1 MLLTVCLSDGT
12 WWLSAVPEAVSSL
25 RGKLEAIGLLPL
37 TREDL
42 FNIMINPFV
51 EKHTLLTEYAKE
63 EIGMSAKDIKDLV
76 QDVAIKCLEIGSK
89 VRASFLYFRL
99 THSSQGKTLRKL
111 GEHYS
116 LHAALADAAVMRYSL
131 SLDDL
136 PPVEDEKACATYE
149 AALCRDF
156 SNLKMIRANSSGSS
170 NQTAPLAGESAEIID
185 AEMEGQVDD
194 PPEVVIEETEETPAT
209 NDGPDL
215 VRSHLL
221 YTGILVLNR
230 P

>member
-89 VRASFLYFRL
+89 VRTSFLYFPL
-99 THSSQGKTLRKL
+99 THSS
-111 GEHYS
+111 
-116 LHAALADAAVMRYSL
+116 
-131 SLDDL
+131 
-136 PPVEDEKACATYE
+136 
-149 AALCRDF
+149 
-156 SNLKMIRANSSGSS
+156 
-170 NQTAPLAGESAEIID
+170 
-185 AEMEGQVDD
+185 
-194 PPEVVIEETEETPAT
+194 
-209 NDGPDL
+209 
-215 VRSHLL
+215 
-221 YTGILVLNR
+221 
-230 P
+230 